1 MKDIVTRDNNLVL
14 PEIPED
20 GQWDYANSVGKVGS
34 FVFKWK
40 TLKAES
46 AEILEE
52 LWIAREK
59 LSVSPQEA
67 VSASRNKSSMI
78 RTWTDYCQE
87 IGSSRQVVNRWL
99 AQAGYLTMARQKK
112 QLEAAE
118 AEEVESTEEVTLNDE
133 PSLVEIDGHLLL
145 FGDNTDPAVRDL
157 LPDRVSLAFAD
168 PPYNSTDQEWDGTH
182 VWQQDYLADVA
193 DIVAVTPGISAIRDF
208 MRRTEMPY
216 RWSTSTWIS
225 NGMTRGALGFGN
237 WMYTAIFSSLESI
250 HRNRQDFEKVSI
262 KTSDSHDL
270 GAKRQ
275 KPPEYLAWLF
285 GLLSQEGE
293 TILDPFVG
301 AGTSLIVAHRMGRKC
316 IGIEKDH
323 ATYQAMVKRVR
334 TVIG

>member
-1 MKDIVTRDNNLVL
+1 MASELITKNSGLVL
-14 PEIPED
+14 PEVPKD
-20 GQWDYANSVGKVGS
+20 AQWDYTKSVGKVGS

-40 TLKAES
+40 TLKAEVP
-46 AEILEE
+46 EILDE

-59 LSVSPQEA
+59 LSAQGERTDLTSGQ
-67 VSASRNKSSMI
+67 KSQS
-78 RTWTDYCQE
+78 WTDYCQE
-87 IGSSRQVVNRWL
+87 IGSSRRVVNRWL
-99 AQAGYLTMARQKK
+99 ARAGYLTMASRKK

-118 AEEVESTEEVTLNDE
+118 AAEVESPEDMVLDDAPPVVEV
-133 PSLVEIDGHLLL
+133 DGHLLL
-145 FGDNTDPAVRDL
+145 FGDNTDSAVCDL

-168 PPYNSTDQEWDGTH
+168 PPYNSTDQKWDGAH
-182 VWQQDYLADVA
+182 VWQQDYLAEVA

-208 MRRTEMPY
+208 MRKTEMPY

-262 KTSDSHDL
+262 RTSDGHDL
-270 GAKRQ
+270 GSKRQ

-285 GLLSQEGE
+285 GLLSEEGD

-301 AGTSLIVAHRMGRKC
+301 SGTSVIVSHRLGRKC
-316 IGIEKDH
+316 IGIERDYN
-323 ATYQAMVKRVR
+323 TYQAMVKRVR
-334 TVIG
+334 MAIRE

>member
-1 MKDIVTRDNNLVL
+1 MSDLVTRNNNLVL

-20 GQWDYANSVGKVGS
+20 AEWDYASSVGKVGA

-40 TLKAES
+40 TLKAE
-46 AEILEE
+46 APEVLEE

-59 LSVSPQEA
+59 LSEQGGDRKSNQW
-67 VSASRNKSSMI
+67 NKSSTDKK
-78 RTWTDYCQE
+78 TWTDYCQE

-112 QLEAAE
+112 ELEAAE
-118 AEEVESTEEVTLNDE
+118 SVEVGEEARPDDVSPV
-133 PSLVEIDGHLLL
+133 VEIDGHLLL
-145 FGDNTDPAVRDL
+145 FGDNTDSAVRDL

-168 PPYNSTDQEWDGTH
+168 PPYNSTGQEWDGAH

-262 KTSDSHDL
+262 RTSDGHDL
-270 GAKRQ
+270 GSKRQ

-285 GLLSQEGE
+285 GLLSEEGD

-301 AGTSLIVAHRMGRKC
+301 SGTSVIVSHRLGRKC

-323 ATYQAMVKRVR
+323 ATYQAMVKRVKMA
-334 TVIG
+334 IG